1 MAQRFLTS
9 IDLGTNE
16 LIRPRIHN
24 LTTANQPA
32 TGDSVEG
39 QIYFN
44 TTSKFLKVFDGTNWN
59 NIGATYSTS
68 VVDST
73 GIKLRLTG
81 SDGSTDD
88 VLFSGTHITVS
99 SPDASTINFALPQ
112 SIATDANPTFAGAT
126 LDLVT
131 IGIGVDGGNLI
142 TTTSGKLDINAA
154 GGGGVFVLTDLTVSG
169 NLTIN
174 GTTTTVN
181 STVTTIDDP
190 VITLGGDTA
199 PSTDDSK
206 DRGVEFRWHN
216 GTAAKVGFFGF
227 EDSSGKFVFKPD
239 AENASEVFSGDHG
252 TILAGQFEGGGV
264 GITNLNASNISSGVL
279 SAARGGTGI
288 TGYSIGDMLYA
299 NGGTSFAK
307 LNAVATGNVIISG
320 GTDTAPSWGKVGLTT
335 HVSGVLPVSN
345 GGTGTSVAPTH
356 GGIAYGAT
364 SSTIGYSVVGT
375 AGYLLKSNGTSA
387 PSWVASN
394 MSSLFP
400 TESFKSSVKFATT
413 GNINLAT
420 GGTAMSTALT
430 DGVTPVV
437 GDRVLLRAQTTKSE
451 NGIYTVNGTAWTRS
465 LDANASDEIDN
476 AIVAVEQGGSYAGH
490 IFTNK
495 FKSTDVLG
503 TNDMDWYR
511 ILFEDGNNTTWQA
524 KVSNAASAEAVSG
537 TVAIANGGTGATTA
551 SGARTNFNVRTH
563 KASIGDGTQVAFLVT
578 HSFNTR
584 DVMVELYDTATYETV
599 YADVVRTSVNGVT
612 ILFNTAPTTGQIR
625 VLIKE
630 IA

>member
-16 LIRPRIHN
+16 LIRPSIHN
-24 LTTANQPA
+24 LTTAQQPA
-32 TGDSVEG
+32 VGDSVEG

-44 TTSKFLKVFDGTNWN
+44 TSTKLLRVFNGTGWINA
-59 NIGATYSTS
+59 GVLYSTS

-73 GIKLRLTG
+73 GIRLRL
-81 SDGSTDD
+81 
-88 VLFSGTHITVS
+88 SGTDSTSDDIVFTGTNITVS
-99 SPDASTINFALPQ
+99 RTDASTINLALPQ
-112 SIATDANPTFAGAT
+112 SVATNANPTFAGAT
-126 LDLVT
+126 LGNIKVGVT
-131 IGIGVDGGNLI
+131 GDNEIDTSSGNLTI
-142 TTTSGKLDINAA
+142 DSA
-154 GGGGVFVLTDLTVSG
+154 GGTVTVDDNLIVSG
-169 NLTIN
+169 NLTVN

-181 STVTTIDDP
+181 STTVTLDDP
-190 VITLGGDTA
+190 IITLGGDTA
-199 PSTDDSK
+199 PTADDSK

-239 AENASEVFSGDHG
+239 ATNTSEVFSGDHG
-252 TILAGQFEGGGV
+252 TILAGFFEGNGAGV
-264 GITNLNASNISSGVL
+264 TNLNAGNITTGAL

-288 TGYSIGDMLYA
+288 TGYSIGDILYA
-299 NGGTSFAK
+299 NGGTSLAK
-307 LNAVATGNVIISG
+307 LSAVATGNVLISG
-320 GTDTAPSWGKVGLTT
+320 GVNTAPSWGKVGLTT
-335 HVSGVLPVSN
+335 HVSGTLAVGN
-345 GGTGTSVAPTH
+345 GGTGTTVAPTT
-356 GGIAYGAT
+356 GGIAYGA
-364 SSTIGYSVVGT
+364 SASAIGYSVVGT
-375 AGYLLKSNGTSA
+375 SGYLLKSNGTSA
-387 PSWVASN
+387 PSWVAN
-394 MSSLFP
+394 NLSSLLP
-400 TESFKSSVKFATT
+400 AESFKQSVKFATT

-420 GGTAMSTALT
+420 GGVAMSTALT

-437 GDRVLLRAQTTKSE
+437 GDRVLVRQQTAPAE
-451 NGIYTVNGTAWTRS
+451 NGIYTVNALAWTRS

-490 IFTNK
+490 IFTNN

-503 TNDMDWYR
+503 TNAMTWYR
-511 ILFEDGNNTTWQA
+511 MLFENSAITWNT
-524 KVSNAASAEAVSG
+524 KVTNAENADAVTG

-551 SGARTNFNVRTH
+551 SDARTNLGVRSYKT
-563 KASIGDGTQVAFLVT
+563 SIGDGVQVAFLVT

-612 ILFNTAPTTGQIR
+612 ILFNTAPTTNQIR